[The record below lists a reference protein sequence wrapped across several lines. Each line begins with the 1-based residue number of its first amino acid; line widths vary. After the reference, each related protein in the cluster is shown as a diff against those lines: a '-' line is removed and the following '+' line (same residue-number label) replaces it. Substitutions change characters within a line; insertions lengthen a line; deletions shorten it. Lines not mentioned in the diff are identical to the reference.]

1 MKRSVSDYPVAGK
14 RVLVRV
20 DFNVPLKDG
29 LVADDTRIRAA
40 LPTIQELLDEGCS
53 VVLAS
58 HLGRPKGQVVEEL
71 RMKPVAARL
80 AELLGRPVATV
91 DDCVGPEAEQAAA
104 ALKPGEVLLL
114 ENLRFHAE
122 ETGND
127 AVFAGRLAGL
137 AQVYVNDAFGTAHRA
152 HASTEGVTHY
162 LPSVAGLLMTREL
175 QILGRLLR
183 EPARPFVVV
192 LGGLK
197 VSDKISV
204 IRKMLELAD
213 GILVGGAMANA
224 FLAAQGKGVGLSK
237 GADAAEVAQAA
248 EVLAAA
254 AASTCALVLPAD
266 LVVAPEA
273 SAGALARVVAAGE
286 VGAADMA
293 LDIGPQT
300 VAEFTRRLRGAG
312 TIYWNGPMGL
322 FEVPEFAAGTKAVGE
337 AVAASAA
344 VTVAGGGDTVAA
356 VRAFGLEGK
365 LTHVSTGGG
374 ASMEF
379 LEGRALPGVDA
390 LMDAGPGGGGGGAA
404 PARRPLMAG
413 NWKMYKTPAQAR
425 DFFMAFRPLV
435 AGVDDRDVLVCPP
448 AVAIHTSLSG
458 TIDTPVAIGAQTMHY
473 ASEGA
478 FTGELAAPMLS
489 ECGVQY
495 VILGHSERRQY
506 YAENDADLA
515 KKVRAAL
522 DAGLRPVLCCG
533 ETLEEREAGQTE
545 SKIGAQLDA
554 DLAEVGVAEVAGVA
568 VAYEPIWAIGTG
580 KTATPEMAQ
589 ETVGF
594 IRRRLAERFGDAAGG
609 VRILYGG
616 SVKAAN
622 IDDLM
627 AQPDIDGVLVGGA
640 SLDPAEFARIVRFE
654 PKG

>member
-1 MKRSVSDYPVAGK
+1 MKRSLSDYPLAGK

-20 DFNVPLKDG
+20 DFNVPLKEG
-29 LVADDTRIRAA
+29 RVADDTRIRAA
-40 LPTIQELLDEGCS
+40 LPTIQELLDQGCS

-71 RMKPVAARL
+71 RMKPVAERL

-91 DDCVGPEAEQAAA
+91 DDCVGPVAQQATA

-127 AVFAGRLAGL
+127 AVFAKQLAGL

-183 EPARPFVVV
+183 DPARPFVVV

-204 IRKMLELAD
+204 IRKMLEIAD
-213 GILVGGAMANA
+213 SILIGGAMANA
-224 FLAAQGKGVGLSK
+224 FIAAQGHGVGLSK

-248 EVLAAA
+248 DVLAAA
-254 AASTCALVLPAD
+254 AASQCALVLPAD
-266 LVVAPEA
+266 VVVAVEA
-273 SAGALARVVAAGE
+273 APGAVARVVTPDAI
-286 VGAADMA
+286 GAEDMA
-293 LDIGPQT
+293 LDIGPKT
-300 VAEFTRRLRGAG
+300 VEEFARRLRGAG
-312 TIYWNGPMGL
+312 TIYWNGPMGF
-322 FEVPEFAAGTKAVGE
+322 FEIPEFSAGTKAVGE
-337 AVAASAA
+337 AVASSAA

-356 VRAFGLEGK
+356 VRAFGLEGR

-379 LEGRALPGVDA
+379 LEGRVLPGVDA
-390 LMDAGPGGGGGGAA
+390 LMDAGAAGGGGA

-413 NWKMYKTPAQAR
+413 NWKMYKTPMQTR
-425 DFFMAFRPLV
+425 GFFTDFRTLV
-435 AGVDDRDVLVCPP
+435 AGVDDRDVLICPTAVC
-448 AVAIHTSLSG
+448 I
-458 TIDTPVAIGAQTMHY
+458 PVALGATMDTQIAVGAQTMHY
-473 ASEGA
+473 ANEGA
-478 FTGELAAPMLS
+478 FTGELAPPMLM
-489 ECGVQY
+489 ELGVKY

-506 YAENDADLA
+506 FAENDADLA

-522 DAGLRPVLCCG
+522 DSGLRPVLCCG

-545 SKIGAQLDA
+545 SKIAGQLDA
-554 DLAEVGVAEVAGVA
+554 DLAEIGVAELADVA

-616 SVKAAN
+616 SVKAGN

-654 PKG
+654 AK

>member
-1 MKRSVSDYPVAGK
+1 MKRSLSDYPLAGK

-20 DFNVPLKDG
+20 DFNVPLREG
-29 LVADDTRIRAA
+29 AVADDTRIRAA
-40 LPTIQELLDEGCS
+40 LPTIQELLDQGCS

-91 DDCVGPEAEQAAA
+91 DDCVGPAAEQAAA
-104 ALKPGEVLLL
+104 ALAPGEVLLL
-114 ENLRFHAE
+114 ENLRFHRE
-122 ETGND
+122 ETDDD
-127 AVFAGRLAGL
+127 AVFAQRLAGL

-183 EPARPFVVV
+183 DPARPFVVV

-213 GILVGGAMANA
+213 SILIGGAMANA
-224 FLAAQGKGVGLSK
+224 FLAAQGNGVGLSK
-237 GADAAEVAQAA
+237 GAGADEVTQAA

-254 AASTCALVLPAD
+254 AASQCVLVLPVD
-266 LVVAPEA
+266 LVVVPEGV
-273 SAGALARVVAAGE
+273 AGAPSRVVSADG
-286 VGAADMA
+286 VGSEDTA
-293 LDIGPQT
+293 LDVGPRT
-300 VAEFTRRLRGAG
+300 VEEFARRLRGAG

-322 FEVPEFAAGTKAVGE
+322 FEVPEFAAGTRAVGE

-356 VRAFGLEGK
+356 VRAFGLEGR

-390 LMDAGPGGGGGGAA
+390 LIDAGPGGGGGGAA

-413 NWKMYKTPAQAR
+413 NWKMYKTPMQTR
-425 DFFMAFRPLV
+425 DFFTHFRPLV
-435 AGVDDRDVLVCPP
+435 AGVDDRDVLICPP
-448 AVAIHTSLSG
+448 ALCVHIALGNTVDTAIS
-458 TIDTPVAIGAQTMHY
+458 VGAQTMHY
-473 ASEGA
+473 AAEGA
-478 FTGELAAPMLS
+478 YTGELAPPMLA
-489 ECGVQY
+489 EVGVQY

-545 SKIGAQLDA
+545 SKIGGQLDA
-554 DLAEVGVAEVAGVA
+554 DLAGIAVTELAGVA
-568 VAYEPIWAIGTG
+568 IAYEPIWAIGTG
-580 KTATPEMAQ
+580 RTATPEMAQ

-654 PKG
+654 PQA

>member
-1 MKRSVSDYPVAGK
+1 MKRSLSDYPLAGK

-20 DFNVPLKDG
+20 DFNVPLAG
-29 LVADDTRIRAA
+29 GRVADDTRIRAA
-40 LPTIQELLDEGCS
+40 LPTIQELLDLGCA

-58 HLGRPKGQVVEEL
+58 HLGRPNGQVVEEL
-71 RMKPVAARL
+71 RMAPVAARL
-80 AELLGRPVATV
+80 SELLGLRVTTV
-91 DDCVGPEAEQAAA
+91 DDCVGPAAEQAAA
-104 ALKPGEVLLL
+104 ALKPGQVLLL

-122 ETGND
+122 ETAD
-127 AVFAGRLAGL
+127 DPAFAKRLAGL

-183 EPARPFVVV
+183 DPARPFVVV

-204 IRKMLELAD
+204 IRRMLELAD
-213 GILVGGAMANA
+213 TILIGGAMANA
-224 FLAAQGKGVGLSK
+224 FIAAQGRGVGLSK
-237 GADAAEVAQAA
+237 GADTDEVAQAV

-254 AASTCALVLPAD
+254 AASRCALILPTD
-266 LVVAPEA
+266 VVVAPEA
-273 SAGALARVVAAGE
+273 VAGATARVVPAG
-286 VGAADMA
+286 GIDAADMA
-293 LDIGPQT
+293 LDIGPAT
-300 VAEFTRRLRGAG
+300 VDEFSRRLRGAG

-322 FEVPEFAAGTKAVGE
+322 FEVAEFSAGTRAVGE
-337 AVAASAA
+337 GVAASAA

-356 VRAFGLEGK
+356 VRAFGLEGR

-379 LEGRALPGVDA
+379 LEGRALPGVEA
-390 LMDAGPGGGGGGAA
+390 LMDVAGEAGPA
-404 PARRPLMAG
+404 PTRRPLMAG
-413 NWKMYKTPAQAR
+413 NWKMYKTPAQTR
-425 DFFMAFRPLV
+425 QFFQSFRGLV
-435 AGVDDRDVLVCPP
+435 AGVADRDVLICPP
-448 AVAIHTSLSG
+448 AVCIHAALAG
-458 TIDTPVAIGAQTMHY
+458 TMDTQIDVGAQTMHY
-473 ASEGA
+473 ADEGA
-478 FTGELAAPMLS
+478 FTGELAPPMLV
-489 ECGVQY
+489 EIGVRY

-515 KKVRAAL
+515 RKVRAAL

-545 SKIGAQLDA
+545 SKVGGQLDA
-554 DLAEVGVAEVAGVA
+554 DLAEVGVAELAAVA

-580 KTATPEMAQ
+580 RTATPEMAQ

-594 IRRRLAERFGDAAGG
+594 IRRRLSERFGDAAGG

-654 PKG
+654 PKA

>member
-29 LVADDTRIRAA
+29 RVADDTRIRAA
-40 LPTIQELLDEGCS
+40 LPTIQELLDQGCS

-71 RMKPVAARL
+71 RMMPVAARL

-91 DDCVGPEAEQAAA
+91 DDCVGPAAEQAAA

-122 ETGND
+122 ETAND
-127 AVFAGRLAGL
+127 AVFAARLAGL

-152 HASTEGVTHY
+152 HASTEGVTHD

-183 EPARPFVVV
+183 DPARPFVVV

-213 GILVGGAMANA
+213 GILIGGAMANA

-237 GADAAEVAQAA
+237 GADEDEVKQAA

-254 AASTCALVLPAD
+254 AASTCALVLPVD

-273 SAGALARVVAAGE
+273 AAGAPARVVAADG

-293 LDIGPQT
+293 LDIGPKT
-300 VAEFTRRLRGAG
+300 VDEFTRRLRGAG

-356 VRAFGLEGK
+356 VRAFGLEGR

-379 LEGRALPGVDA
+379 LEGRILPGVEA
-390 LMDAGPGGGGGGAA
+390 LMDAGPGGGAAA

-413 NWKMYKTPAQAR
+413 NWKMYKTPMQTR
-425 DFFMAFRPLV
+425 DFFTHFRPLV
-435 AGVDDRDVLVCPP
+435 AGVDDRDVLICPP
-448 AVAIHTSLSG
+448 ALCVHVALGNTV
-458 TIDTPVAIGAQTMHY
+458 DTAIAVGAQTMHY
-473 ASEGA
+473 AAEGA
-478 FTGELAAPMLS
+478 YTGELAPPMLA
-489 ECGVQY
+489 EVGLQY

-545 SKIGAQLDA
+545 SKIAGQLDA
-554 DLAEVGVAEVAGVA
+554 DLAEVGPQELAAVA

-580 KTATPEMAQ
+580 RTATPEMAQ